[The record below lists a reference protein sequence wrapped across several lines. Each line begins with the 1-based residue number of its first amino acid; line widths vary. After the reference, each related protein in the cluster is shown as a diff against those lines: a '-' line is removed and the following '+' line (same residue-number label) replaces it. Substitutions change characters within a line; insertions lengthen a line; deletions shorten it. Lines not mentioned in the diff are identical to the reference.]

1 LVQNS
6 NGMSLDAVEWWVGS
20 AGIMAVLLT
29 LGVVLW
35 GMARGLRRTP
45 GLTTG
50 SPQRVLSGPFYVVFS
65 VLYFG
70 VCYALWR
77 PVPLALSEEARTI
90 ALALG
95 GLLFFPGLALVLWG
109 RLALSSMY
117 NVSSGFG
124 VRLYADHRL
133 VTEGPFAFVR
143 HPMYLGVLLVALGG
157 ILIYRTWTFVFF
169 LLNFPGIAYR
179 ARLEERTLALKF
191 GEQWEAYRRQVPAW
205 IPRLR
210 RPKKPV

>member
-1 LVQNS
+1 MAQNPI
-6 NGMSLDAVEWWVGS
+6 GMSLDAVEWWVGS
-20 AGIMAVLLT
+20 AGIVAVLLT
-29 LGVVLW
+29 LGVVFW
-35 GMARGLRRTP
+35 GMARGLRRPP

-50 SPQRVLSGPFYVVFS
+50 SPQRVLTGPFYVVFS
-65 VLYFG
+65 VLYFS

-77 PVPLALSEEARTI
+77 SVPLALSEEARVM

-95 GLLFFPGLALVLWG
+95 ALLFFPGLALVLWG
-109 RLALSSMY
+109 RLALGRMY

-124 VRLYADHRL
+124 VRLYADQRL
-133 VTEGPFAFVR
+133 VTEGPFAVVR

-157 ILIYRTWTFVFF
+157 TLVYRTWTFVFF

-179 ARLEERTLALKF
+179 ARLEERALALKF
-191 GEQWEAYRRQVPAW
+191 GEQWEAYRRRVPAW

-210 RPKKPV
+210 RAPKNP